1 MYVENRTAVTETLRV
16 GQFSGSFFMSQKQL
30 SIIISW
36 GRNLTLLAALVL
48 GALLVLAHDI
58 VGIVH

>member
-1 MYVENRTAVTETLRV
+1 MFERV
-16 GQFSGSFFMSQKQL
+16 
-30 SIIISW
+30 
-36 GRNLTLLAALVL
+36 LTLLAALVL

>member
-16 GQFSGSFFMSQKQL
+16 AQFSGSFFMSQKQL